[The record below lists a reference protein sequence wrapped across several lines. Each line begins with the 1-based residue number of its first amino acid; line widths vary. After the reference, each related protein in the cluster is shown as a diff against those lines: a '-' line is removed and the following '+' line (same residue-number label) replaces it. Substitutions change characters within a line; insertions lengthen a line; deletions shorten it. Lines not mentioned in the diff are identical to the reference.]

1 MKKDDNFVFETN
13 VSVDAYMTKMEA
25 TACLSRFGAKSLN
38 RQKMAFKRRHVT
50 VDEFLKL
57 ATNGYCFCNLFTYD
71 PNRKY
76 WIQAKDGRYSK
87 VYPEY
92 RVGSNKGGMKLSF
105 KADEFFHG
113 TQTVFV
119 DIDYTNYSE
128 VSDYLNDLTY
138 QPTGVYMSFSDK
150 QAKHGVVS
158 RRFRLVYIFD
168 KILDKAELEYVAHI
182 INAQLEIDTKEPL
195 DDDCGKRM
203 SQYMNGVYGNPEVY
217 SSYLIYS
224 VNDFQYSMPLASLS
238 ASAPPQ
244 STPVLPTQTKVSFDQ
259 RMLSDMQNLGYDDF
273 MHIYS
278 TKYVYRYRVEKQE
291 WQDWI
296 LYQPTDDDYL
306 QLWWYREKQMDGQ
319 HRRRK
324 LFKNACLRRLMFP
337 DMDADTMLFNLYID
351 AHRFFDNSDGVITIT
366 TLRRKV
372 EKSFQMTDKDLQ
384 NYCSYEI
391 QYWKANRPKFIVN
404 PKAPVKRAL
413 LANIDKT
420 IRWNELDK
428 VYDPSK
434 SVEEN
439 MAHLDVSRATV
450 YRYCKERNIPTT
462 PNKAPTTAMK
472 RQEKKQHK
480 EQQIEQFV
488 MYYDPNATIRD
499 NQSRMA
505 SVGLTLSNGTIS
517 NWANKYCSV
526 STDASCVPQ
535 YDYPPSSDICTYSNT
550 SDIPDID
557 MPGPSSFDF
566 GTVQFPD
573 WWTGMQ

>member
-1 MKKDDNFVFETN
+1 MKKDNRFVFETN
-13 VSVDAYMTKMEA
+13 VSIDAYMTKMEA
-25 TACLSRFGAKSLN
+25 TASLSRFGAKSLN

-50 VDEFLKL
+50 VDEFLQL

-76 WIQAKDGRYSK
+76 WIQTKDGKYSN

-150 QAKHGVVS
+150 QVKHGVVS

-224 VNDFQYSMPLASLS
+224 VDDFRNSMPLTSLA
-238 ASAPPQ
+238 ASAPSQ
-244 STPVLPTQTKVSFDQ
+244 SSPVLPAQTKPSFDQ
-259 RMLSDMQNLGYDDF
+259 RMVSDMQNLGYDDF
-273 MHIYS
+273 MHVYS

-296 LYQPTDDDYL
+296 LYQLTDDDYL

-372 EKSFQMTDKDLQ
+372 EKSFQMADKDLLD
-384 NYCSYEI
+384 YCSNEI
-391 QYWKANRPKFIVN
+391 QHWKANRPMFIVN
-404 PKAPVKRAL
+404 PKVPVKRAL

-428 VYDPSK
+428 VYDRFK
-434 SVEEN
+434 SVKEN
-439 MAHLDVSRATV
+439 MSHLDVSQATV
-450 YRYCKERNIPTT
+450 YRYCKKMNIPTN
-462 PNKAPTTAMK
+462 PNKAPTNAMM
-472 RQEKKQHK
+472 RLEKKQHK
-480 EQQIEQFV
+480 KQQIEQFV

-499 NQSRMA
+499 NQNRMA
-505 SVGLTLSNGTIS
+505 SLGLTLSIGTIS

-526 STDASCVPQ
+526 STDVGCVPQ
-535 YDYPPSSDICTYSNT
+535 YDYSHSSDICTYSNT
-550 SDIPDID
+550 SDIPDIE
-557 MPGPSSFDF
+557 MPDPSSFDF
-566 GTVQFPD
+566 GKVQFPD